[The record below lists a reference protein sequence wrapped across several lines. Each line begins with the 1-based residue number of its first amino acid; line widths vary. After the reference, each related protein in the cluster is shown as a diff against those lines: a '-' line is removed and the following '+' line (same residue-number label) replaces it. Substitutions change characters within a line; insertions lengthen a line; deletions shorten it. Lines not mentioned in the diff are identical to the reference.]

1 MSSKLSFAIETE
13 LSPINFGY
21 LLKFIEE
28 GYLRRKDIFKDIN
41 FMEDE
46 RGKVLSFKVMVEGL
60 LWSIDVSIIA
70 GNPIL
75 VEMLLNGPVPEEF
88 VSRIKEDLFITVQV
102 FEERVRQATLYFTSN
117 RKFEKIS

>member
-1 MSSKLSFAIETE
+1 MSSKSSFTIETE
-13 LSPINFGY
+13 LSPINFSY

-28 GYLRRKDIFKDIN
+28 NYLRRKDIFKDIKIL
-41 FMEDE
+41 EDE

-75 VEMLLNGPVPEEF
+75 VEMLLNGPVPEEL
-88 VSRIKEDLFITVQV
+88 VSRIKEDLFISVQV
-102 FEERVRQATLYFTSN
+102 FEERVRQATLYLSL
-117 RKFEKIS
+117 IHI